1 VIVGPRNLD
10 GSKEIKNRPENR
22 SQTTT
27 SPLVVQNP
35 IDWPV
40 GRENSRVPKHAR
52 SLCLEKGRA
61 GGRARQPARPLA
73 WSRSKHLETT
83 IASGV
88 ATYKVIAASLNSS
101 RLLLIL
107 FRCLTR
113 DNTNRKSSARMNSHR
128 QKRSVRASRN
138 ELTII
143 TSARRRLG
151 LRPARKLLARRM

>member
-1 VIVGPRNLD
+1 QHRNRPCASQRQVCTGKRPTGNGTPRTGPASRPVIVGPRNLD

-61 GGRARQPARPLA
+61 GGRARQPPRP
-73 WSRSKHLETT
+73 
-83 IASGV
+83 
-88 ATYKVIAASLNSS
+88 
-101 RLLLIL
+101 
-107 FRCLTR
+107 
-113 DNTNRKSSARMNSHR
+113 
-128 QKRSVRASRN
+128 
-138 ELTII
+138 
-143 TSARRRLG
+143 
-151 LRPARKLLARRM
+151 